1 MSIRTIGKHRISCGD
16 IHDKN
21 IIAELLKGV
30 SADIFYC
37 DPPWGEG
44 AIKMFD
50 TMNKK
55 MTGAESTGQFDNNTF
70 LGTLLQYAKKHTT
83 GFVVIEYGKRW
94 VDAVIQIAASLGLHF
109 CGKVETL
116 YGGKPY
122 KMEVLVFHV
131 KESKKVNLK
140 FAYHTKDGNTPPA
153 IFECLYGGQSEGK
166 TVIDLCCGLGNTAK
180 AALSHKMVFI
190 GNELNQSRLDRTI
203 KLLENGKG

>member
-1 MSIRTIGKHRISCGD
+1 MIKIGKHKVYCGD

-21 IIAELLKGV
+21 IIAELLNGV

-55 MTGAESTGQFDNNTF
+55 MTGAESTGNFNNDTF
-70 LGTLLQYAKKHTT
+70 LGTLLQYAKKYTK

-94 VDAVIQIAASLGLHF
+94 VDTVIKVAEASGLHF

-122 KMEVLVFHV
+122 KMDVLVFHT
-131 KESKKVNLK
+131 SKKHSLDLRL
-140 FAYHTKDGNTPPA
+140 AYHSKDGKTPLMVMKS
-153 IFECLYGGQSEGK
+153 IFGDTKRQDSSDRI
-166 TVIDLCCGLGNTAK
+166 VIDLCCGLGNTAK
-180 AALSHKMVFI
+180 AALALDMVFF
-190 GNELNQSRLDRTI
+190 GNELNQKRLDKTVKI
-203 KLLENGKG
+203 LENG